1 MNGWNTTFLLGW
13 PIFRCYEYVSFR
25 EVTTR
30 RHWASFSP
38 CCLHFGSSC
47 YKKPFIAVDPIWH
60 SKPCSANQRW
70 KANHPGVSLVPRLS
84 AKHGPLVTR
93 PSHRYCHWK
102 INNPRRRVWE
112 HYLWCWQ
119 EQKGDEQKGHLE
131 TSFRNMHP
139 TMRKLIESKTLQF
152 RPSLSLSLTKETQ
165 EISETTSSRSLHQE
179 KQISPP
185 SLPR

>member
-1 MNGWNTTFLLGW
+1 MTSTSENTKKSSTRWGVIVPSSLKKNALPETNNSPLKMDGWNTTFLLGW
-13 PIFRCYEYVSFR
+13 PIFRCYVSFR

-30 RHWASFSP
+30 RHSASFSP

-102 INNPRRRVWE
+102 IHNPRRRVWE

-119 EQKGDEQKGHLE
+119 EQKGDEKKDILRHL
-131 TSFRNMHP
+131 SG
-139 TMRKLIESKTLQF
+139 IC
-152 RPSLSLSLTKETQ
+152 TQ
-165 EISETTSSRSLHQE
+165 
-179 KQISPP
+179 
-185 SLPR
+185 